1 MHAPK
6 VTKEHA
12 WLQKLVGDWSGEGT
26 AEMGPGQPP
35 QQWTVD
41 EHVRAIGDVW
51 IQAESRGT
59 MPDGSPSVMQI
70 TLGYDPDAQRFR
82 GTFVGSMMTYLWT
95 YDGSLDA
102 EERVL
107 TLDAEGPNMAEPGKM
122 SRYQDIVELV
132 DADERRLSSRIQMPD
147 GSWQQ
152 FMTVRYRRKT

>member
-1 MHAPK
+1 
-6 VTKEHA
+6 
-12 WLQKLVGDWSGEGT
+12 
-26 AEMGPGQPP
+26 
-35 QQWTVD
+35 
-41 EHVRAIGDVW
+41 VW

-152 FMTVRYRRKT
+152 FMTVRYQRKT

>member
-1 MHAPK
+1 
-6 VTKEHA
+6 
-12 WLQKLVGDWSGEGT
+12 
-26 AEMGPGQPP
+26 
-35 QQWTVD
+35 
-41 EHVRAIGDVW
+41 
-51 IQAESRGT
+51 
-59 MPDGSPSVMQI
+59 MQI

-152 FMTVRYRRKT
+152 FMTVRYQRKT